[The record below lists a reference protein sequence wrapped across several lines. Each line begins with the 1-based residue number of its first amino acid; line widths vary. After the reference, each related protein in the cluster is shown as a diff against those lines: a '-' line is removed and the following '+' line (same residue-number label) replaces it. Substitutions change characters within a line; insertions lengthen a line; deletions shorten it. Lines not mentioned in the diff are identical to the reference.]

1 MENNNASHIYA
12 EIFMNNTK
20 ESKLLHFLYNPY
32 LTSTTRYLLVLQ
44 KICGLVMRNVYC
56 LLASRTSV

>member
-44 KICGLVMRNVYC
+44 NVDGSLMR
-56 LLASRTSV
+56 RTY